1 MMAAPACSRTGLF
14 VGVGGSSGVRSDAG
28 PGDAAPP
35 TCADDAGVGKLART
49 SGPQQSA
56 ANAAVIDPN
65 DDVLVVLGG
74 TSSSGVY
81 AKAISTV
88 SLATGETQTLSRSGD
103 SRVDLGP
110 NGRALWDAVHD
121 RGIVLGLGLSPWESN
136 PPRDDKRQVFAVRLQ
151 GNSAHLALL
160 PDFPEGQTSDIALAA
175 AIDPVTDRL
184 YAIPGKGSVPGPVH
198 TWALR
203 LAPGQESWSM
213 FDNDSQAA
221 LQKVQLLSL
230 SLDPVGRRLLAVGSE
245 IYPGKQRSLWALSL
259 DAPSGWTRIPGTFPP
274 DLSSSAHTLGGG
286 FPLSWDPEQC
296 AFITAVT
303 GNACLYDV
311 WRLDIGSAFVATPLG
326 VAVQPA
332 VRYGRGAA
340 AFDAHRRNFVFAGG
354 YDCNQ
359 HDYPSHSTDFV
370 ALVP

>member
-274 DLSSSAHTLGGG
+274 DSLVVRPHARRRLPAELG
-286 FPLSWDPEQC
+286 S
-296 AFITAVT
+296 
-303 GNACLYDV
+303 
-311 WRLDIGSAFVATPLG
+311 R
-326 VAVQPA
+326 A
-332 VRYGRGAA
+332 VRLHHRGDRQRLSVRRVASGHRLVVRRHAARRGRAARGALRAGRGGV
-340 AFDAHRRNFVFAGG
+340 RRA
-354 YDCNQ
+354 
-359 HDYPSHSTDFV
+359 P
-370 ALVP
+370 P